1 MEEKKGDIL
10 LTDTGTLFTKFIR
23 LCTHHPYNHASI
35 AFTSDL
41 SEVYSFGRKH
51 IRNPFIGGFIEENI
65 RTGLLKKAH
74 CAVYSFDITQ
84 EQLEQMELYVEQIKA
99 EKEYYHYNFI
109 GLFGFLINRPI
120 KRDHVFFC
128 SQFVASV
135 LAECEFNTFE
145 KPLSLVAPQD
155 LKEIPTLQ
163 LEFQGKLSDY
173 YNNAAINEAKPSFF
187 SQLFS
192 MEIWVGSLI
201 NRH

>member
-1 MEEKKGDIL
+1 M
-10 LTDTGTLFTKFIR
+10 
-23 LCTHHPYNHASI
+23 
-35 AFTSDL
+35 
-41 SEVYSFGRKH
+41 
-51 IRNPFIGGFIEENI
+51 RNPFVGGFVEENI
-65 RTGLLKKAH
+65 ATGLLKKAD
-74 CAVYSFDITQ
+74 CALYSFDITQ
-84 EQLEQMELYVEQIKA
+84 EQLEQMELYIEQIKA

-109 GLFGFLINRPI
+109 GLFGFLINKPI

-173 YNNAAINEAKPSFF
+173 YENYLQHECKSSFLPDVF
-187 SQLFS
+187 SV
-192 MEIWVGSLI
+192 EI
-201 NRH
+201 

>member
-1 MEEKKGDIL
+1 MVEKKGYIL

-23 LCTHHPYNHASI
+23 LYTHQPYNHASI

-41 SEVYSFGRKH
+41 SEIYSFGRKH
-51 IRNPFIGGFIEENI
+51 TRNPFVGGFVEENI
-65 RTGLLKKAH
+65 ATGLLKKAD
-74 CAVYSFDITQ
+74 CALYSFDITQ
-84 EQLEQMELYVEQIKA
+84 EQLEQMELYIEQIKA

-109 GLFGFLINRPI
+109 GLFGFLINKPI

-173 YNNAAINEAKPSFF
+173 YENYLQHECKSSFLPDVF
-187 SQLFS
+187 SV
-192 MEIWVGSLI
+192 EI
-201 NRH
+201 

>member
-1 MEEKKGDIL
+1 ML

-23 LCTHHPYNHASI
+23 LYTHQPYNHASI

-41 SEVYSFGRKH
+41 SEIYSFGRKH
-51 IRNPFIGGFIEENI
+51 MRNPFVGGFVEENI
-65 RTGLLKKAH
+65 ATGLLKKAD
-74 CAVYSFDITQ
+74 CALYSFDITQ
-84 EQLEQMELYVEQIKA
+84 EQLEQMELYIEQIKA

-109 GLFGFLINRPI
+109 GLFGFLINKPI

-173 YNNAAINEAKPSFF
+173 YENYLQHECKSSFLPDVF
-187 SQLFS
+187 SV
-192 MEIWVGSLI
+192 EI
-201 NRH
+201 

>member
-1 MEEKKGDIL
+1 MVEKKGYIL

-23 LCTHHPYNHASI
+23 LYTHQPYNHASI

-41 SEVYSFGRKH
+41 SEIYSFGRKH
-51 IRNPFIGGFIEENI
+51 MRNPFVGGFVEENI
-65 RTGLLKKAH
+65 ATDLLKKAD
-74 CAVYSFDITQ
+74 CALYSFDITQ
-84 EQLEQMELYVEQIKA
+84 EQLEQMELYIEQIKA

-109 GLFGFLINRPI
+109 GLFGFLINKPI

-173 YNNAAINEAKPSFF
+173 YENYLQHECKSSFLPDVF
-187 SQLFS
+187 SV
-192 MEIWVGSLI
+192 EI
-201 NRH
+201 

>member
-1 MEEKKGDIL
+1 MVEKKGYIL

-23 LCTHHPYNHASI
+23 LYTHQPYNHASI

-41 SEVYSFGRKH
+41 SEIYSFGRKH
-51 IRNPFIGGFIEENI
+51 MRNPFVGGFVEENI
-65 RTGLLKKAH
+65 ATGLLKKAD
-74 CAVYSFDITQ
+74 CALYSFDITQ
-84 EQLEQMELYVEQIKA
+84 EQLEQMELYIEQIKA

-109 GLFGFLINRPI
+109 GLFGFLINKPI

-173 YNNAAINEAKPSFF
+173 YENYLQHECKSSFLPDVF
-187 SQLFS
+187 SV
-192 MEIWVGSLI
+192 EI
-201 NRH
+201 

>member
-1 MEEKKGDIL
+1 MVEKKGYIL

-23 LCTHHPYNHASI
+23 LYTHQPYNHASI

-41 SEVYSFGRKH
+41 SEIYSFGRKH
-51 IRNPFIGGFIEENI
+51 MRNPFVGGFVEENI
-65 RTGLLKKAH
+65 ATGLLKKAD
-74 CAVYSFDITQ
+74 CALYSFDITQ
-84 EQLEQMELYVEQIKA
+84 EQLEQMELYIEQIKA

-109 GLFGFLINRPI
+109 GLFGFLINKPI

-145 KPLSLVAPQD
+145 KPLSLVVPQD

-173 YNNAAINEAKPSFF
+173 YENYLQHECKSSFLPDVF
-187 SQLFS
+187 SV
-192 MEIWVGSLI
+192 EI
-201 NRH
+201 

>member
-1 MEEKKGDIL
+1 MVEKKGYIL

-23 LCTHHPYNHASI
+23 LYTHQPYNHASI

-41 SEVYSFGRKH
+41 SEIYSFGRKH
-51 IRNPFIGGFIEENI
+51 MRNPFVGGFVEENI
-65 RTGLLKKAH
+65 ATGLLKKAD
-74 CAVYSFDITQ
+74 CALYSFDITQ
-84 EQLEQMELYVEQIKA
+84 EQLEQMELYIEQIKV

-109 GLFGFLINRPI
+109 GLFGFLINKPI

-173 YNNAAINEAKPSFF
+173 YENYLQHECKSSFLPDVF
-187 SQLFS
+187 SV
-192 MEIWVGSLI
+192 EI
-201 NRH
+201 